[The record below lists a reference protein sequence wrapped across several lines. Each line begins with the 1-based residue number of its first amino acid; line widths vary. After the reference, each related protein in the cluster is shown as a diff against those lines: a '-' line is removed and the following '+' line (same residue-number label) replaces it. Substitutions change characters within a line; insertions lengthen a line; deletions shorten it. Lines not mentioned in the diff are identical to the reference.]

1 MLSLSLLYH
10 YPCCHVSGKTLD
22 NTHQVYRFADKIM
35 ATESEIVP
43 DRSLESRGPGLRY
56 FRDREV
62 FLSDDSSWDEEEDD
76 NSEADEIK
84 DGDGDAVDI
93 VVEEKEQDV
102 GSSPTVPAEKAARD
116 DPARVPEKKPDA
128 ALTSPRLSQLGRDA
142 LAYKI
147 FLRIFTSKEWS
158 IV

>member
-1 MLSLSLLYH
+1 MLSLPLL

-84 DGDGDAVDI
+84 DGDGDAVD
-93 VVEEKEQDV
+93 VVGLLCRISRHFHQHQ
-102 GSSPTVPAEKAARD
+102 SSDIARIRASNSFD
-116 DPARVPEKKPDA
+116 FRSVA
-128 ALTSPRLSQLGRDA
+128 
-142 LAYKI
+142 
-147 FLRIFTSKEWS
+147 
-158 IV
+158 